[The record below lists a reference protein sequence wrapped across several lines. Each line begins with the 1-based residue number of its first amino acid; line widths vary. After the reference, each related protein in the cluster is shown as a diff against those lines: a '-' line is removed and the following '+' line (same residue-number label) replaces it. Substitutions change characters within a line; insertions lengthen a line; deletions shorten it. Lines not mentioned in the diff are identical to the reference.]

1 MGCVLAIEPVHHEN
15 LSDSNTF
22 VLINMHGSS
31 GYKSCKRSRTVV
43 NFLGENQQLEY
54 TPSMKFTWRIE
65 NFSTLKTKKLYSK
78 IFTVGGYK
86 WRILVFP
93 KGNNVDYLSIYLDV
107 ADSATL
113 PHGWSRY
120 AEFSLSVVNQ
130 ILPKCSIQKD
140 TKHQFNA
147 RESDWGFTSFIPLS
161 DLSNPRRSYIVNDTV
176 IIEAEVV
183 TGTVAATPVASED
196 RAGLKK
202 SAKKPAASKKV
213 SPLTSPLIETASQTE
228 TGQQIEDEEE
238 EYKQEAKLE
247 EEEDKKEEPEEEA
260 TDSTPSNRS
269 SLPPQPKV
277 KCKMLPLRLVER
289 SFRINRPNKLIDLTQ
304 DSIGESTSIA
314 TETQLTPEKTLNHEI
329 EARLAELRNLI
340 PEKKSTVDVLT
351 STKSILLEELD
362 VEGKQIMAEK
372 KQAADVAEAAKL
384 AAEDAQQ
391 MKKTT
396 ATFAFPKLPQTFHLN
411 STPTIPPVKFRGLS
425 SALVLLPVPASSS
438 SPQSTVNFSVS
449 GIDSPFPDR
458 QVAVPPSMT
467 MMATPPLDQEDEEML
482 VPHSDLVEGP
492 QPMEVSQ
499 VEPASTVEN
508 QQVEDPP
515 SMRFTW
521 AIENFS
527 RLNTKKHYSD
537 IFIVGG
543 YKWRILIFPK
553 GNNVDHLSM
562 YLDVADS
569 ATLQYGWIRYAQFS
583 LAVVNQI
590 HPKYS
595 IRKDTQHQFNARES
609 DWGFTSFM
617 LLNDLYDPSRGY
629 LVNDVVIVEAEVA
642 VRKIQDYWSYDSK
655 KETGYVGLK
664 NQGATCYMNSLLQT
678 LYHIPYFRKA
688 VYHMPTTENDMPTG
702 SIPLALQSLF
712 YKLQYNDTSVAT
724 KELTKSFGWDT
735 YDSFMQHDVQELNRV
750 LSEKL
755 EDKMK
760 GTVVEG
766 TIQQL
771 FEGHHMNYI
780 ECINVDYKSTRK
792 ESFYDLQLDVK
803 GCRDVYASFDKYVE
817 VERLEGD
824 NKYHAEEHGLQDA
837 KKGVLFIDFP
847 PVLQLQLKRFEYD
860 FMRDTMVK
868 INDRYEFPLQL
879 DLDRENG
886 KYLSPEA
893 DRSVR
898 NLYTLHSVLV
908 HSGGVHGGHYY
919 AFIRPTLSDQWYKFD
934 DERVTKEDMKRALE
948 EQYGGEEELPQT
960 NPGLNNTP
968 FKFTKYSNAYMLV
981 YIRESDKDKI
991 ICNVDEKDIA
1001 EHLRIRLKK
1010 EQEEKEDKRR
1020 YKAQAHLFTII
1031 KVARDEDLAEQ
1042 IGKDIYFDLVD
1053 HDKVRSFRV
1062 QKQTAF
1068 HAFKE
1073 EVAKEFGIPVQ
1084 YQRFWIWAKRQNHT
1098 YRPNR
1103 PLTAQEEAQSVGQL
1117 REMSNKTHNAELK
1130 LFLEVERGPDLH
1142 PIPLPEKTREHILL
1156 FFKLYNPEKGE
1167 LRYVGRLL
1175 VKSSGK
1181 PIEYI
1186 MKLNQMAGFAP
1197 DEELD
1202 LYEEIKFEPCVMC
1215 EHLDRRT
1222 SFRLSQI
1229 EDGDII
1235 CFQKSHPLESEEECQ
1250 YPDVPS
1256 FLEYVHNRQ
1265 VVRFRTLERPKED
1278 EFSLELSKIH
1288 NYDEVVEKVAQKIG
1302 LDDPSKIRL
1311 TSHNCYSQQPKPQP
1325 IKYRGVEHL
1334 SEMLV
1339 HYNQTT
1345 DILYYEVLDIPLPE
1359 LQGLKNL
1366 KVAFHHATKDE
1377 VVIHNIRLPK
1387 QSTVGDVINELK
1399 AKVEL
1404 SHPTAELRLLEV
1416 FYHKIYK
1423 IFPPTE
1429 KIENINDQYW
1439 TLRAEEIP
1447 EEEKNLSPHDRLIH
1461 VYHFTRET
1469 AQNQMQVQNFGEP
1482 FFLVIHEG
1490 ETIAEV
1496 KVRIQKKLQ
1505 VPDEEFA
1512 KWKFAFLSLGRPE
1525 YLQDSDTVFNRFQR
1539 RDVYGAWEQ
1548 YLGLEHADNTPKRSY
1563 VNQNRHTFERPALE
1577 AAKERLFTVD
1587 TPCMSV
1593 YCLCMLIASA
1603 FRKAPLDLRG
1613 CWLSIYNSSV
1623 I

>member
-1 MGCVLAIEPVHHEN
+1 
-15 LSDSNTF
+15 
-22 VLINMHGSS
+22 
-31 GYKSCKRSRTVV
+31 
-43 NFLGENQQLEY
+43 
-54 TPSMKFTWRIE
+54 
-65 NFSTLKTKKLYSK
+65 
-78 IFTVGGYK
+78 
-86 WRILVFP
+86 
-93 KGNNVDYLSIYLDV
+93 
-107 ADSATL
+107 
-113 PHGWSRY
+113 
-120 AEFSLSVVNQ
+120 
-130 ILPKCSIQKD
+130 
-140 TKHQFNA
+140 
-147 RESDWGFTSFIPLS
+147 
-161 DLSNPRRSYIVNDTV
+161 
-176 IIEAEVV
+176 
-183 TGTVAATPVASED
+183 
-196 RAGLKK
+196 
-202 SAKKPAASKKV
+202 
-213 SPLTSPLIETASQTE
+213 
-228 TGQQIEDEEE
+228 
-238 EYKQEAKLE
+238 
-247 EEEDKKEEPEEEA
+247 
-260 TDSTPSNRS
+260 
-269 SLPPQPKV
+269 
-277 KCKMLPLRLVER
+277 
-289 SFRINRPNKLIDLTQ
+289 
-304 DSIGESTSIA
+304 
-314 TETQLTPEKTLNHEI
+314 
-329 EARLAELRNLI
+329 
-340 PEKKSTVDVLT
+340 
-351 STKSILLEELD
+351 
-362 VEGKQIMAEK
+362 
-372 KQAADVAEAAKL
+372 
-384 AAEDAQQ
+384 
-391 MKKTT
+391 
-396 ATFAFPKLPQTFHLN
+396 
-411 STPTIPPVKFRGLS
+411 
-425 SALVLLPVPASSS
+425 
-438 SPQSTVNFSVS
+438 
-449 GIDSPFPDR
+449 
-458 QVAVPPSMT
+458 MT
-467 MMATPPLDQEDEEML
+467 MMTPPPLDQQEDEEML

-492 QPMEVSQ
+492 QPMEAAQ
-499 VEPASTVEN
+499 VEPANTVEN
-508 QQVEDPP
+508 QTVENQPVEDPP
-515 SMRFTW
+515 SIKFTW
-521 AIENFS
+521 TIENFT
-527 RLNTKKHYSD
+527 RLNVKKHYSD
-537 IFIVGG
+537 VFVVGG

-553 GNNVDHLSM
+553 GNNVDYLSM

-569 ATLQYGWIRYAQFS
+569 STLPYGWSRYAQFS
-583 LAVVNQI
+583 LAVVNQM
-590 HPKYS
+590 HNKYS
-595 IRKDTQHQFNARES
+595 IRKDTQHQFNTRES

-617 LLNDLYDPSRGY
+617 PLSDLYDPSRGY
-629 LVNDVVIVEAEVA
+629 LMNDTCLVEAEVA
-642 VRKIQDYWSYDSK
+642 VRKVLDYWSYDSK

-688 VYHMPTTENDMPTG
+688 VYHMPTTENDMPSG

-712 YKLQYNDTSVAT
+712 YKLQYNDSSVAT

-750 LSEKL
+750 LCEKL

-886 KYLSPEA
+886 KYLSPDA

-919 AFIRPTLSDQWYKFD
+919 AFIRPTLTDQWYKFD

-960 NPGLNNTP
+960 NPGFNNTP

-1001 EHLRIRLKK
+1001 EHLRVRLKK
-1010 EQEEKEDKRR
+1010 EQEEKEDKKR

-1031 KVARDEDLAEQ
+1031 KVARDEDLSEQ

-1053 HDKVRSFRV
+1053 HDKVRSFRI
-1062 QKQTAF
+1062 QKQTPF
-1068 HAFKE
+1068 NQFKE

-1084 YQRFWIWAKRQNHT
+1084 FQRFWIWAKRQNHT

-1103 PLTAQEEAQSVGQL
+1103 PLTPQEETQSVGQL
-1117 REMSNKTHNAELK
+1117 REVSNKTHNAELK
-1130 LFLEVERGPDLH
+1130 LFLEVELGPDLR
-1142 PIPLPEKTREHILL
+1142 PIPPPDKTKEDILL
-1156 FFKLYNPEKGE
+1156 FFKLYDPEKKE
-1167 LRYVGRLL
+1167 LRYVGRLF

-1181 PIEYI
+1181 PMEILG
-1186 MKLNQMAGFAP
+1186 KLNQMAGFAS
-1197 DEELD
+1197 DEEIE

-1215 EHLDRRT
+1215 EHLDKRT

-1235 CFQKSHPLESEEECQ
+1235 CFQKSPLPETEVESK

-1265 VVRFRTLERPKED
+1265 IVHFRALERPKED
-1278 EFSLELSKIH
+1278 DFCLELSKIH
-1288 NYDEVVEKVAQKIG
+1288 SYDDVVERVARQIG

-1311 TSHNCYSQQPKPQP
+1311 TAHNCYSQQPKPQP

-1334 SEMLV
+1334 SDMLV
-1339 HYNQTT
+1339 HYNQVTS

-1399 AKVEL
+1399 TKVEL
-1404 SHPTAELRLLEV
+1404 SRPDAELRLLEV

-1423 IFPPTE
+1423 IFPHTE

-1447 EEEKNLSPHDRLIH
+1447 EEEKNLGAHDRLIH
-1461 VYHFTRET
+1461 VYHFTKDT

-1482 FFLVIHEG
+1482 FFLVIREG
-1490 ETIAEV
+1490 ETLAEV

-1505 VPDEEFA
+1505 VPDDEFS

-1525 YLQDSDTVFNRFQR
+1525 YLQDSDVVSSRFQR

-1548 YLGLEHADNTPKRSY
+1548 YLGLEHSDNAPKRAY
-1563 VNQNRHTFERPALE
+1563 AVNQNRHAYEKPV
-1577 AAKERLFTVD
+1577 K
-1587 TPCMSV
+1587 
-1593 YCLCMLIASA
+1593 
-1603 FRKAPLDLRG
+1603 
-1613 CWLSIYNSSV
+1613 IYN
-1623 I
+1623 

>member
-1 MGCVLAIEPVHHEN
+1 MTL
-15 LSDSNTF
+15 
-22 VLINMHGSS
+22 M
-31 GYKSCKRSRTVV
+31 
-43 NFLGENQQLEY
+43 
-54 TPSMKFTWRIE
+54 TP
-65 NFSTLKTKKLYSK
+65 
-78 IFTVGGYK
+78 
-86 WRILVFP
+86 
-93 KGNNVDYLSIYLDV
+93 
-107 ADSATL
+107 A
-113 PHGWSRY
+113 
-120 AEFSLSVVNQ
+120 
-130 ILPKCSIQKD
+130 
-140 TKHQFNA
+140 
-147 RESDWGFTSFIPLS
+147 
-161 DLSNPRRSYIVNDTV
+161 
-176 IIEAEVV
+176 
-183 TGTVAATPVASED
+183 
-196 RAGLKK
+196 
-202 SAKKPAASKKV
+202 
-213 SPLTSPLIETASQTE
+213 
-228 TGQQIEDEEE
+228 
-238 EYKQEAKLE
+238 
-247 EEEDKKEEPEEEA
+247 
-260 TDSTPSNRS
+260 
-269 SLPPQPKV
+269 
-277 KCKMLPLRLVER
+277 
-289 SFRINRPNKLIDLTQ
+289 
-304 DSIGESTSIA
+304 
-314 TETQLTPEKTLNHEI
+314 
-329 EARLAELRNLI
+329 
-340 PEKKSTVDVLT
+340 
-351 STKSILLEELD
+351 
-362 VEGKQIMAEK
+362 
-372 KQAADVAEAAKL
+372 
-384 AAEDAQQ
+384 
-391 MKKTT
+391 
-396 ATFAFPKLPQTFHLN
+396 
-411 STPTIPPVKFRGLS
+411 
-425 SALVLLPVPASSS
+425 
-438 SPQSTVNFSVS
+438 
-449 GIDSPFPDR
+449 
-458 QVAVPPSMT
+458 
-467 MMATPPLDQEDEEML
+467 PLDQQEDEEML

-492 QPMEVSQ
+492 QPMEVVAQ
-499 VEPASTVEN
+499 ADASSAVEN
-508 QQVEDPP
+508 QPVEDPQT
-515 SMRFTW
+515 SRFTW
-521 AIENFS
+521 TIENFS
-527 RLNTKKHYSD
+527 RLNTKKHYSE
-537 IFIVGG
+537 IFVVGG
-543 YKWRILIFPK
+543 FKWRVLIFPK

-569 ATLQYGWIRYAQFS
+569 ATLPYGWSRYAQFS
-583 LAVVNQI
+583 LSVVNQI
-590 HPKYS
+590 HNKYS

-617 LLNDLYDPSRGY
+617 PLSDLYDPGRGY
-629 LVNDVVIVEAEVA
+629 LVNDTCIIEAEVA
-642 VRKIQDYWSYDSK
+642 VRKILDYWTYDSK
-655 KETGYVGLK
+655 KETGFVGLK

-688 VYHMPTTENDMPTG
+688 VYHMPTTENDMPSG

-712 YKLQYNDTSVAT
+712 YKLQYNDNSVAT

-750 LSEKL
+750 LCEKL

-824 NKYHAEEHGLQDA
+824 NRYQAENHGLQDA

-886 KYLSPEA
+886 KYLSPDA

-919 AFIRPTLSDQWYKFD
+919 AFIRPTLSDQWFKFD
-934 DERVTKEDMKRALE
+934 DERVTKEDTRRALE
-948 EQYGGEEELPQT
+948 EQYGGEEEACLYQCFFTPSTLFLGNCVLIWLPSPACMKQLPQT
-960 NPGLNNTP
+960 NPGFNNTP

-981 YIRESDKDKI
+981 YIRESDKEKI

-1010 EQEEKEDKRR
+1010 EQEEKEDKRK

-1053 HDKVRSFRV
+1053 HDKVRSFRI
-1062 QKQTAF
+1062 QKQWPFTL
-1068 HAFKE
+1068 FKE

-1103 PLTAQEEAQSVGQL
+1103 PLTPQEEAQSVGQL
-1117 REMSNKTHNAELK
+1117 REVSTKVNNADLK
-1130 LFLEVERGPDLH
+1130 LFLEVELGPDLR
-1142 PIPLPEKTREHILL
+1142 PIPPPEKTKEDILL
-1156 FFKLYNPEKGE
+1156 FFKLYDPEKEE
-1167 LRYVGRLL
+1167 LRYVGRLF

-1181 PIEYI
+1181 PIEI
-1186 MKLNQMAGFAP
+1186 LTKLNEMAGFAP
-1197 DEELD
+1197 DEEIE

-1215 EHLDRRT
+1215 EHLAKRT
-1222 SFRLSQI
+1222 SFRFSQI

-1235 CFQKSHPLESEEECQ
+1235 CFQKSAPPESEEQCR
-1250 YPDVPS
+1250 YSDVTS
-1256 FLEYVHNRQ
+1256 FLEYVQNRQ
-1265 VVRFRTLERPKED
+1265 VVHFRALERPKED
-1278 EFSLELSKIH
+1278 DFCLELSKLH
-1288 NYDEVVEKVAQKIG
+1288 NYDDVVERVARRLG

-1334 SEMLV
+1334 SDMLV
-1339 HYNQTT
+1339 HYNQSS

-1366 KVAFHHATKDE
+1366 KVAFHHATKDD
-1377 VVIHNIRLPK
+1377 VIIHNIRLPK

-1399 AKVEL
+1399 TKVEL
-1404 SHPTAELRLLEV
+1404 SHPNAELRLLEV

-1423 IFPPTE
+1423 IFPPSE

-1447 EEEKNLSPHDRLIH
+1447 EEEKNLGPHDRLIH
-1461 VYHFTRET
+1461 VYHFTKET
-1469 AQNQMQVQNFGEP
+1469 VQNQMQVQNFGEP
-1482 FFLVIHEG
+1482 FFLIIHEG
-1490 ETIAEV
+1490 ETLAEV
-1496 KVRIQKKLQ
+1496 KERIQKKLQ
-1505 VPDEEFA
+1505 VPDEEFS

-1525 YLQDSDTVFNRFQR
+1525 YLQDSDIVSSRFQR

-1548 YLGLEHADNTPKRSY
+1548 YLGLEHSDTAPKRAY
-1563 VNQNRHTFERPALE
+1563 AANQ
-1577 AAKERLFTVD
+1577 
-1587 TPCMSV
+1587 S
-1593 YCLCMLIASA
+1593 
-1603 FRKAPLDLRG
+1603 
-1613 CWLSIYNSSV
+1613 
-1623 I
+1623 